1 MKKLFILLGIFILLV
16 SCSTSSTTS
25 NSGGSTGQNNQ
36 TIAMVGDS
44 ITRRTDWDSLLGKHV
59 NNWGV
64 DDRVVNELVQDMEGY
79 LQTPIDKWFIMIG
92 INDIQD
98 SHPQLIVPG
107 LSQIIDKIKSKRPNS
122 KIYIESILPY
132 DSASRNSVIE
142 DVNNQI
148 NVLCNSK
155 GVIFINLYPL
165 FIQDGVINP
174 DYTTDGIH
182 LSDSGYNVWANAI
195 MNYVLS

>member
-1 MKKLFILLGIFILLV
+1 MKKLFLLLGMFILLV
-16 SCSTSSTTS
+16 SCSSNESTS
-25 NSGGSTGQNNQ
+25 NGGRSTGQKNQ

-44 ITRRTDWDSLLGKHV
+44 ITRRTDWDSLLRRHV

-64 DDRVVNELVQDMEGY
+64 DGRVVNELIQDMESY

-92 INDIQD
+92 TNDILD
-98 SHPQLIVPG
+98 SHPGFIASG
-107 LSQIIDKIKSKRPNS
+107 LSQVIDKIKSKQPNS
-122 KIYIESILPY
+122 KIYIESILPQ

-148 NVLCNSK
+148 NILCNSK
-155 GVIFINLYPL
+155 GVVFINLYPL

-174 DYTTDGIH
+174 KYTSDGLH